1 MPKKIIKMAP
11 WILSEHLLV
20 AFTNPCEKIY
30 DLFFP
35 LLWEVG
41 TNELREQKLSTW
53 QCGIPL

>member
-1 MPKKIIKMAP
+1 MAP
-11 WILSEHLLV
+11 WMLSEHLLV

-53 QCGIPL
+53 QCGMPL